1 MRQHTSY
8 TQCTSY
14 DFILLAFSEDMKSY
28 FIHSEGMNFIEK
40 NTSPECFL
48 NAQTSPRFKSCY
60 SIKKEQTSA
69 RLICSFLVGALRKH
83 SGEVF
88 LAKSGEAGTERIA
101 LGRRAGKCE
110 QRETFRKT
118 VTPTK

>member
-1 MRQHTSY
+1 M
-8 TQCTSY
+8 
-14 DFILLAFSEDMKSY
+14 
-28 FIHSEGMNFIEK
+28 
-40 NTSPECFL
+40 
-48 NAQTSPRFKSCY
+48 
-60 SIKKEQTSA
+60 
-69 RLICSFLVGALRKH
+69 LRKH

-118 VTPTK
+118 VTPTRKKQFLGTAFFN